1 MGRLSLNTMVLLGA
15 VAGLVSGSGAPQ
27 PVLDTAAVV
36 SDLFIRL
43 LRLVSAPII
52 FLALVSTLTGMKDS
66 THARKL
72 ASMVLKYSLLTTL
85 FAATIALAVFLVVDP
100 VRSVAGIIGTTEG
113 TVSGGYGQYL
123 LSLVPSSFVAP
134 FIDNQIVS
142 VLLLA
147 LLLSISILSLPDHQR
162 NILHELFDSL
172 FSAIMRM
179 TGLILF
185 LLPLAIWAFVT
196 DFCKTLEDQQMLA
209 AISLY
214 VACILA
220 ANLIQA
226 IVVLPGMLLLN
237 GLPPWKIF
245 KGILPTLMV
254 AFFAKSS
261 SAALPSAMEN
271 AEKKLG
277 ISSEITRFSF
287 PLCITINMNA
297 CAAFIL
303 ITVLFVSMIY
313 GVTYSGLEL
322 AGWIFIASLAAFGNA
337 GVPMGC
343 YLLSSTI
350 LASMNIPLH
359 VMGVILPVYAL
370 IDMLESA
377 INVWSDTCVT
387 SVINKKASESDHA
400 AASIYTCNSNTS
412 ATRVDQGTAD

>member
-15 VAGLVSGSGAPQ
+15 MAGLVSGLGAPQ

-52 FLALVSTLTGMKDS
+52 FFALLSTLTGMKNT

-72 ASMVLKYSLLTTL
+72 AGMVLKYSLLTTL
-85 FAATIALAVFLVVDP
+85 VAAAIALAVFMVVDP
-100 VRSVAGIIGTTEG
+100 VRGVSGITGTTEG

-123 LSLVPSSFVAP
+123 LSLIPNSFVAP
-134 FIDNQIVS
+134 FVDNQIVS

-147 LLLSISILSLPDHQR
+147 LLLSISILSLPERKRDL
-162 NILHELFDSL
+162 LHELFDSL
-172 FSAIMRM
+172 FSAVMRM
-179 TGLILF
+179 TGLILL
-185 LLPLAIWAFVT
+185 LLPLAVWSFVT
-196 DFCKTLEDQQMLA
+196 DFCKTLENQQMLA

-214 VACILA
+214 VACILI

-226 IVVLPGMLLLN
+226 VIVLPGMLLFK

-245 KGILPTLMV
+245 KGILPTLTV
-254 AFFAKSS
+254 AFFSKSS

-277 ISSEITRFSF
+277 ISNEISRFSF

-303 ITVLFVSMIY
+303 ITVLFVSMTY

-322 AGWIFIASLAAFGNA
+322 ISWIFIATLAAFGNA

-350 LASMNIPLH
+350 LASMNIPLNI
-359 VMGVILPVYAL
+359 MGVILPVYAL

-387 SVINKKASESDHA
+387 SVINKEAVQKDSI
-400 AASIYTCNSNTS
+400 AASQI
-412 ATRVDQGTAD
+412 